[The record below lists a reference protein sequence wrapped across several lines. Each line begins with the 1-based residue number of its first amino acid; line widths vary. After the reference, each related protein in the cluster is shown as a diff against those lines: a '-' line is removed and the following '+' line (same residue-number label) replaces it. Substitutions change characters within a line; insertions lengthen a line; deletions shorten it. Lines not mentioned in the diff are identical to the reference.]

1 MLTFDEAAHEYKL
14 DGHTLPSVTHICRY
28 LSVDIDKSR
37 PWLRDMAANR
47 GTRVHAYCEI
57 IDYDGPEGLRVE
69 PDCIGYVQAYLA
81 FRRDYRIK
89 GWLAVERPIASAS
102 LGVAGT
108 PDRIGYVD
116 NVMTIVDL
124 KTTHKA
130 AKDLLAAQ
138 LNGYRAILAA
148 PDANYRAPEP
158 IAQMLGLQLRKNGT
172 YRVIPV
178 PESSIFQTMHCIEKE
193 RMLLNAK

>member
-124 KTTHKA
+124 KPPIRRQRICSPPSLT
-130 AKDLLAAQ
+130 
-138 LNGYRAILAA
+138 AIGRSWQRLTQI
-148 PDANYRAPEP
+148 
-158 IAQMLGLQLRKNGT
+158 IARRNRLRK
-172 YRVIPV
+172 
-178 PESSIFQTMHCIEKE
+178 C
-193 RMLLNAK
+193 